1 VLIEHPAVA
10 EAAVVPTPDE
20 LRLAV
25 PKAYIALAA
34 GHEPSRDMAL
44 AILRHSREKLAP
56 YQRVRR
62 IEFADLPKTISG
74 KIRRVDLRRREEQAC
89 EQGRRQ

>member
-44 AILRHSREKLAP
+44 GSAA
-56 YQRVRR
+56 
-62 IEFADLPKTISG
+62 A
-74 KIRRVDLRRREEQAC
+74 
-89 EQGRRQ
+89 GR

>member
-1 VLIEHPAVA
+1 MFSRTGLQDLPLRIGECVLIEHPAVA

-44 AILRHSREKLAP
+44 GSAA
-56 YQRVRR
+56 
-62 IEFADLPKTISG
+62 A
-74 KIRRVDLRRREEQAC
+74 
-89 EQGRRQ
+89 GR